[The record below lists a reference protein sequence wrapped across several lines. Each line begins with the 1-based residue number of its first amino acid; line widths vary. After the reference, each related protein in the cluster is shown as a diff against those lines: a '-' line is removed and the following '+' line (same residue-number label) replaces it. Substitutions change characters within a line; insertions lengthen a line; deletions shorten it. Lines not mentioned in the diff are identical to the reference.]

1 MYVGKLKL
9 LFHPEI
15 DKPILLN
22 SPIQADLLV
31 ILILCGAHALN
42 YINATGRKLTS
53 INIVSQRV
61 TIRNFEKSL
70 ALAAVRYVRIEK
82 A

>member
-42 YINATGRKLTS
+42 YINATGMKLVCMYTS
-53 INIVSQRV
+53 INIVSMCI
-61 TIRNFEKSL
+61 TF
-70 ALAAVRYVRIEK
+70 
-82 A
+82 

>member
-42 YINATGRKLTS
+42 YINATGE
-53 INIVSQRV
+53 NWVCM
-61 TIRNFEKSL
+61 L
-70 ALAAVRYVRIEK
+70 ADRHTYIHAHYSPVALI
-82 A
+82 